1 MSLLFFFNSAILSGF
16 MLAQTAKLFM
26 SSLANAQDILIA
38 YPNNFDADAVAAS
51 ITLGRIAEKLNKRF
65 KITGNAPFIPDIIKT
80 LPLWETLCPRPDS
93 LVEPRNLTNSHD
105 LLITINAPTISSLET
120 FFKNNTKLI
129 YQTSLVNINHGNG
142 NEKFG
147 TLNII
152 QETASSVSEIIY
164 DILKA
169 SNDTFIDENIA
180 TCLLAG
186 MVYKTKRFKSTSIA
200 GQTLS
205 TFKEI
210 VESGAQ
216 KNEVFKHLYR
226 TKTIGALKLWSRIL
240 LKLKT
245 NSAETI
251 GWVTIQQKDI
261 KETGACHGEFINI
274 THELLHLIPTLQ
286 FIIFYYHENNTP
298 TALILNNSQHDLLR
312 ELTTFNAIGS
322 KDMVKI
328 STPNMPALLSM
339 LDNAARRA
347 NL

>member
-1 MSLLFFFNSAILSGF
+1 MLS
-16 MLAQTAKLFM
+16 QTAKLFM

-51 ITLGRIAEKLNKRF
+51 ITLGRVAEKLNKRF

-80 LPLWETLCPRPDS
+80 LPLGETLFLRPDS
-93 LVEPRNLTNSHD
+93 WVEPRDLTNSHD

-120 FFKNNTKLI
+120 FFYTKPGLI
-129 YQTSLVNINHGNG
+129 YQTPLVNINHGNG

-152 QETASSVSEIIY
+152 QEAASSVSEIIY

-169 SNDTFIDENIA
+169 SDNTFMDENIA

-186 MVYKTKRFKSTSIA
+186 MLYKTKRFKSTSIA

-205 TFKEI
+205 TFKQI

-226 TKTIGALKLWSRIL
+226 TKTISSIKLWSRIL
-240 LKLKT
+240 LKLKM
-245 NSAETI
+245 NLAETV
-251 GWVTIQQKDI
+251 GWVTIQQRDI
-261 KETGACHGEFINI
+261 AETGAFSCEFINI
-274 THELLHLIPTLQ
+274 TNELLHLTPTLQ
-286 FIIFYYHENNTP
+286 FVIFYYQENDTP
-298 TALILNNSQHDLLR
+298 TALVINRSQHNLLR
-312 ELTTFNAIGS
+312 ELKTFNPIGS
-322 KDMVKI
+322 KDIVKI
-328 STPNMPALLSM
+328 SIPDMPMLLTAMNKTAS
-339 LDNAARRA
+339 LSI
-347 NL
+347 L